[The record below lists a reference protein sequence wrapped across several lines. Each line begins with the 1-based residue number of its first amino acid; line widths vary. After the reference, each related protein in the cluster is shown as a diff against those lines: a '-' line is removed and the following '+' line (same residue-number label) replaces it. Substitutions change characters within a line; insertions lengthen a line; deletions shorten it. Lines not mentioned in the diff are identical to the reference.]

1 MSGTGVTEHPVSI
14 WCSIY
19 SCHAEYNEMLSN
31 NSPATIIQQDIM
43 VMQGG
48 PQKVEP
54 IQCSLMVTIL
64 IQIHGNSGNMFRNRW
79 KNIYQNMNNISI

>member
-1 MSGTGVTEHPVSI
+1 MKTYQSSNPVLLKISTEYMSGTGVTEHPVSI

-43 VMQGG
+43 VI
-48 PQKVEP
+48 VY
-54 IQCSLMVTIL
+54 L
-64 IQIHGNSGNMFRNRW
+64 
-79 KNIYQNMNNISI
+79 